1 MFKWL
6 RKIFMTS
13 DNIEKNEVSNTKV
26 VNDTNS
32 IDSTKP
38 NSVPTKK
45 RFEVEIYDKISVG
58 DPPYDKTQ
66 LQKVFYEKPVII
78 EAASK
83 KELDDFGA
91 QLAICNQVFKIVR
104 VLDDVPQAKPTQ
116 NIAPQQTQPNN
127 IQNNTKQHIEQY
139 TEQTVE
145 QHIEKRKPKFFK
157 IGNIEIKDD
166 NGKIYQKQWLKLTDE
181 EMSNFRIVNNKNNA
195 VVNLKDKSIEMKRWV
210 LVETSEDTTSSL
222 EKEIS
227 YE

>member
-13 DNIEKNEVSNTKV
+13 DNIEKNEVSNTEV
-26 VNDTNS
+26 VNDTNN
-32 IDSTKP
+32 IDSTKQ
-38 NSVPTKK
+38 NNVPTKK

-91 QLAICNQVFKIVR
+91 QLALCNQVFKIVR
-104 VLDDVPQAKPTQ
+104 VLDDIPQAKPVQ

-127 IQNNTKQHIEQY
+127 IQNNIKQQAEQC
-139 TEQTVE
+139 TQ
-145 QHIEKRKPKFFK
+145 KRKPKFFK

>member
-13 DNIEKNEVSNTKV
+13 DNIEKNEVSNTEV
-26 VNDTNS
+26 VNDTNN
-32 IDSTKP
+32 IDSIKP

-91 QLAICNQVFKIVR
+91 QLALCNQVFKIVR
-104 VLDDVPQAKPTQ
+104 VLDDVPQAKPIQ
-116 NIAPQQTQPNN
+116 NIAPQQTQQTQLNN
-127 IQNNTKQHIEQY
+127 IQNNTKQQ
-139 TEQTVE
+139 TEQTV
-145 QHIEKRKPKFFK
+145 EKRKPKFYK

-181 EMSNFRIVNNKNNA
+181 EMLNFRIVNNKNNA

-210 LVETSEDTTSSL
+210 LVENSEDTTSSL

>member
-6 RKIFMTS
+6 RKIFMMS
-13 DNIEKNEVSNTKV
+13 DNTEKNEVSNIEVTD
-26 VNDTNS
+26 DTNKV
-32 IDSTKP
+32 DSTKP
-38 NSVPTKK
+38 NNVPTKK

-91 QLAICNQVFKIVR
+91 QLALCNQIFKIVR
-104 VLDDVPQAKPTQ
+104 VLDDVPQAKPVQ

-127 IQNNTKQHIEQY
+127 IQNNTKQHAEQI
-139 TEQTVE
+139 
-145 QHIEKRKPKFFK
+145 IEKRKPKFYK

-210 LVETSEDTTSSL
+210 LVENSEDTTSCL

>member
-6 RKIFMTS
+6 RKIFMMS
-13 DNIEKNEVSNTKV
+13 DNIEKNEVSNIEVTD
-26 VNDTNS
+26 DTNNV
-32 IDSTKP
+32 DSTKP
-38 NSVPTKK
+38 NNVPTKK

-91 QLAICNQVFKIVR
+91 QLALCNQVFKIVR
-104 VLDDVPQAKPTQ
+104 VLDDIPPAKPVQ
-116 NIAPQQTQPNN
+116 NIAPQQIQPNN
-127 IQNNTKQHIEQY
+127 IQNNTKQHAEQN
-139 TEQTVE
+139 V
-145 QHIEKRKPKFFK
+145 EKRKPKFYK

-210 LVETSEDTTSSL
+210 LVENSEDTTSCL

>member
-6 RKIFMTS
+6 RKIFMMS
-13 DNIEKNEVSNTKV
+13 DNIEKNEVSNIEVTD
-26 VNDTNS
+26 DTNNV
-32 IDSTKP
+32 DSTKP
-38 NSVPTKK
+38 NNVPTKK

-83 KELDDFGA
+83 KELDDFGV
-91 QLAICNQVFKIVR
+91 QLALCNQVFKIVR
-104 VLDDVPQAKPTQ
+104 VLDDIPPAKPVQ
-116 NIAPQQTQPNN
+116 NIAPQQIQPNN
-127 IQNNTKQHIEQY
+127 IQNNTKQQAEQN
-139 TEQTVE
+139 V
-145 QHIEKRKPKFFK
+145 EKRKPKFYK

-210 LVETSEDTTSSL
+210 LVENSEDTTSCL

>member
-6 RKIFMTS
+6 RKIFMMS
-13 DNIEKNEVSNTKV
+13 DNIEKNEVSNIEVTD
-26 VNDTNS
+26 DTNKV
-32 IDSTKP
+32 DSTKP
-38 NSVPTKK
+38 NNVPTKK

-91 QLAICNQVFKIVR
+91 QLALCNQIFKIVR
-104 VLDDVPQAKPTQ
+104 VLDDVPQAKPVQ

-127 IQNNTKQHIEQY
+127 IQNNTKQHAEQI
-139 TEQTVE
+139 
-145 QHIEKRKPKFFK
+145 IEKRKPKFYK

-210 LVETSEDTTSSL
+210 LVENSEDTTSCL

>member
-6 RKIFMTS
+6 RKIFMMS
-13 DNIEKNEVSNTKV
+13 DNIEKNEVSNIEVT
-26 VNDTNS
+26 NDTNNVDS
-32 IDSTKP
+32 IKP
-38 NSVPTKK
+38 NNVPTKK

-91 QLAICNQVFKIVR
+91 QLALCNQVFKIVR

-127 IQNNTKQHIEQY
+127 IQNNIQNNTKQQV
-139 TEQTVE
+139 EQTV
-145 QHIEKRKPKFFK
+145 EKRKPKFYK

-210 LVETSEDTTSSL
+210 LVENTDDTTSSL

>member
-13 DNIEKNEVSNTKV
+13 DNIEKNEVSNAEV
-26 VNDTNS
+26 VNDTNNV
-32 IDSTKP
+32 DSTKL
-38 NSVPTKK
+38 NNISTKK
-45 RFEVEIYDKISVG
+45 RFEIEIYDKISVG
-58 DPPYDKTQ
+58 DPPYDRTQ

-78 EAASK
+78 EASSK

-91 QLAICNQVFKIVR
+91 QLALCNQIFKIVR
-104 VLDDVPQAKPTQ
+104 VLDDVPQAKPIQ
-116 NIAPQQTQPNN
+116 NIAPQQTQQNN
-127 IQNNTKQHIEQY
+127 IQNNTKQH

-210 LVETSEDTTSSL
+210 LVESSEDTTSSL